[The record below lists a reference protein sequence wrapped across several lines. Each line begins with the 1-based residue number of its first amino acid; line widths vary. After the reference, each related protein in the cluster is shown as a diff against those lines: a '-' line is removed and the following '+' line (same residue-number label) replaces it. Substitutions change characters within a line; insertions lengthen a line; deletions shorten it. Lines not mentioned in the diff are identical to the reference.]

1 MNTPVAASMMNEAA
15 PAGARERPHWID
27 EVLADSFPAS
37 DPPSW
42 SPGMARPASRLP
54 RHGADGRETRLGHL
68 PHGVRTEAEHLL
80 EPGDRMPH
88 VRVRDVR
95 GQTITYSAIWQH
107 HHLVLVALPAAGTLG
122 SFWHYLSHL
131 ASRLAPP
138 ELETAC
144 VITREAVPGLPCP
157 GLVVADRWGEIVHVV
172 HGTRATDLTGPDEV
186 VAWVDYLQRQCPE
199 CEGEAK

>member
-1 MNTPVAASMMNEAA
+1 MNTPVAPSMTNKTAH
-15 PAGARERPHWID
+15 AGARERPHWID

-42 SPGMARPASRLP
+42 SPGMARPAIRLP
-54 RHGADGRETRLGHL
+54 RHGADGLETRIGRL
-68 PHGVRTEAEHLL
+68 PQGVRTEAEHLL
-80 EPGDRMPH
+80 EPGDQMPH

-95 GQTITYSAIWQH
+95 GQTVTYSAIWQH
-107 HHLVLVALPAAGTLG
+107 RHLVLVALPAAGTLG

-138 ELETAC
+138 ELETEC
-144 VITREAVPGLPCP
+144 VITREAVPGLPRP
-157 GLVVADRWGEIVHVV
+157 GLVVADRWGEIVLVV
-172 HGTRATDLTGPDEV
+172 HGACATDLPGPDAV
-186 VAWVDYLQRQCPE
+186 AAWVDYLQRQCPE